1 MENLSFTKALNEVKQ
16 KGICV
21 NQLTTDRHT
30 GVCKYMREEESKIIH
45 QFDVWHFV
53 KNKLC
58 ENLQKWKKSISN
70 HFWWACAT

>member
-1 MENLSFTKALNEVKQ
+1 MEKLSFTKALNEVKQ

-30 GVCKYMREEESKIIH
+30 GICKYMREEELKITH

-53 KNKLC
+53 KNIKKILNKVAKNKLC
-58 ENLQKWKKSISN
+58 ENLQK
-70 HFWWACAT
+70 